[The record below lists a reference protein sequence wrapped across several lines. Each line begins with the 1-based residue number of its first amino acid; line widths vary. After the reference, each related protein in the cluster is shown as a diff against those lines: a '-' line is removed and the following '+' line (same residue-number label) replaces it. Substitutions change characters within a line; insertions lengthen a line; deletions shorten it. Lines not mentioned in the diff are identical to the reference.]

1 MQILV
6 SITLV
11 TLILINFVSGD
22 AIIGNGRVIIGV
34 NDEGHLIVPY
44 ENVFGMGE
52 NDPANTEDTSTT
64 TENLYVG
71 LRSGYGDDVGVYTA
85 TERGI

>member
-6 SITLV
+6 SITLI

-52 NDPANTEDTSTT
+52 NDPADTKDSTA
-64 TENLYVG
+64 ESGNLYVG
-71 LRSGYGDDVGVYTA
+71 LRSGYDDDVGLYTA
-85 TERGI
+85 TESI